1 MKIKS
6 ILKNPWVVGLGLII
20 IGSFVDKIGDFQVL
34 SWMWKQIKFFFTF
47 SFPIKLWFFVLIV
60 LLLVSV
66 TLFLFFSFKEIKS
79 LLNKILPKEPEQKIP
94 DYVEEY
100 TEETFEDVL
109 YKWTWVESTNLK
121 FPYTPYQ
128 IESFCPKCNCK
139 LIDSF
144 AGDYCSV
151 CHQKYNVLRND
162 ELIIKIRRIVENKE
176 SKE

>member
-1 MKIKS
+1 MKIKG
-6 ILKNPWVVGLGLII
+6 ILKNPWVVGIGLLF
-20 IGSFVDKIGDFQVL
+20 IGSIVGAISGLQVL

-47 SFPIKLWFFVLIV
+47 SFPIKLWFFILIV
-60 LLLVSV
+60 LLLVFWIRILYFV
-66 TLFLFFSFKEIKS
+66 IKE
-79 LLNKILPKEPEQKIP
+79 LRLRLPKESEQKIP